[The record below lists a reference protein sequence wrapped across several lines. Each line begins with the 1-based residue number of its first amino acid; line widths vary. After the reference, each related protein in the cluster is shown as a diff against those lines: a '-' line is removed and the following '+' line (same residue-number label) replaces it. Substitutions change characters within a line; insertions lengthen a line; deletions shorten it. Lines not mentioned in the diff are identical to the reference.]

1 MSNFVLKWVLEKSHP
16 IDGRF
21 GVSVSIL
28 SEGMNIHENKHGQ
41 ARPSGRSNLQMD
53 VSILEAEDLGG

>member
-1 MSNFVLKWVLEKSHP
+1 M
-16 IDGRF
+16 DGRF

-28 SEGMNIHENKHGQ
+28 SEGMNIHENKHIQ

-53 VSILEAEDLGG
+53 VSILEAGDLGG